1 VANYCRVTCLY
12 LRRQAAYHP
21 NMNEEWNV
29 PSTLTPLVIDG
40 YSLSLAEIESV
51 ACTSAITGLRPV
63 AVTPEALAR
72 IVRSRQ
78 VIESILE
85 AGQTVYG
92 VNTGFGKLADV
103 RIPAEHLAQ
112 LQTNLVRSHACG
124 LGEPLSESESRAMLL
139 LRANVLAKG
148 HSGVRPE
155 LVHLLI
161 AMLNNGVHPVIP
173 AKGSVG
179 ASGDLAPLAHLALV
193 VIGEG
198 EAFHAGQRMPGAQ
211 ALAAA
216 GLTPIALAAKEGLA
230 LLNGTQAMTAVGAL
244 AIRHARY
251 LAYIADLAGASS
263 LEALMGTPVAFDA
276 RIHAARPH
284 PGQIASAASLTAL
297 LADSEIRNSHIANDP
312 RVQDAY
318 CLRCMPQVHGA
329 VRGVLDHVAG
339 ILETESGSATDNPL
353 VFPETPAED
362 GGQKINGLEV
372 SEVVSGGNFHGAP
385 LSYAFDY
392 AAIALTDLAS
402 ISERRIDRLINP
414 DINEGLPAFLCADAG
429 LSSGY
434 MIAHV
439 TAAALLNECK
449 VLAHPS
455 STDSVPTSG
464 GKEDHVS
471 MGMTGALKLRQ
482 IVQNLEHILA
492 IEMMCAA
499 QGLDYRQPL
508 TPSAAVASAHA
519 RIRAVVP
526 HLAQDRVP
534 APDIEAV
541 AALIRSRSFI
551 DG

>member
-1 VANYCRVTCLY
+1 MESVIQSAPLPLNGQPL
-12 LRRQAAYHP
+12 
-21 NMNEEWNV
+21 
-29 PSTLTPLVIDG
+29 TL
-40 YSLSLAEIESV
+40 SEIESV
-51 ACTSAITGLRPV
+51 AAERRTV
-63 AVTPEALAR
+63 ALASEALAR
-72 IVRSRQ
+72 VAQSRQ

-85 AGQTVYG
+85 TRQTVYG

-103 RIPAEHLAQ
+103 RIPADRLAQ

-124 LGEPLSESESRAMLL
+124 LGEPLSEAESRAMLL

-155 LVHLLI
+155 LVHMLV
-161 AMLNNGVHPVIP
+161 AMLNAGVHPIIP

-198 EAFHAGQRMPGAQ
+198 EAIYAGVRQLGAE

-216 GLTPIALAAKEGLA
+216 GLAPLPLAAKEGLA
-230 LLNGTQAMTAVGAL
+230 LLNGTQAMTGVGAL
-244 AIRHARY
+244 TVVHAAR
-251 LAYIADLAGASS
+251 LTEIADLAGAMS
-263 LEALMGTPVAFDA
+263 LEALKGTPVAFDP
-276 RIHAARPH
+276 RIHLARPH
-284 PGQIASAASLTAL
+284 AGQIASAANLTAIL
-297 LADSEIRNSHIANDP
+297 EGSEIRQSHLSNDP

-329 VRGVLDHVAG
+329 VRGVLAHVIQ

-353 VFPETPAED
+353 VFPEGKSGQGTGAEV
-362 GGQKINGLEV
+362 L
-372 SEVVSGGNFHGAP
+372 SGGNFHGAP

-482 IVQNLEHILA
+482 IVENLEHILA

-508 TPSAAVASAHA
+508 QPSPAVARAHA

-526 HLAQDRVP
+526 HLDEDRIP
-534 APDIEAV
+534 APDIEAISN
-541 AALIRSRSFI
+541 LIRSCRI
-551 DG
+551 